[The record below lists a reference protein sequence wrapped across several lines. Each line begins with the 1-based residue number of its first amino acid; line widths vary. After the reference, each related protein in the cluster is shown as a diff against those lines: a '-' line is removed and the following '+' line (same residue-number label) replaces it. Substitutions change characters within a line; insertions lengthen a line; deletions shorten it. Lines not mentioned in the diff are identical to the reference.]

1 MKRKII
7 LAVAILFLSGFA
19 LVSMLRGSSQYYEK
33 YEDYKYG
40 FIPYYSTI
48 EKKPTDG
55 DKAMAQSVINLAHE
69 IMTDTA
75 NEIPPNADKLETYA
89 IKYSLTEKEIS
100 RVEADMNFITAD
112 FTFSNGYIWL
122 EYTKTAYD
130 EMGGVIED
138 GAWLAYW
145 KLKKE
150 NGIWKVTRIKEAKID
165 SAV

>member
-112 FTFSNGYIWL
+112 FTFSNGYIWV
-122 EYTKTAYD
+122 EYSKTTYD

>member
-7 LAVAILFLSGFA
+7 LAVAIMFLSGFA
-19 LVSMLRGSSQYYEK
+19 LVSMLRESSQYYEK

-89 IKYSLTEKEIS
+89 IKYSITEKEIS

>member
-19 LVSMLRGSSQYYEK
+19 LVSMFRESSQYYEK

-75 NEIPPNADKLETYA
+75 GEIPPNADKLETYA
-89 IKYSLTEKEIS
+89 IKYSITEKEIS

-122 EYTKTAYD
+122 EYTKTTYD

>member
-19 LVSMLRGSSQYYEK
+19 LVSTLRGSSQYYEK

-75 NEIPPNADKLETYA
+75 DEIPPNADKLETYA
-89 IKYSLTEKEIS
+89 IKYSLTEKEIAK
-100 RVEADMNFITAD
+100 VEADMNFITAD

>member
-89 IKYSLTEKEIS
+89 IKYSITEKEIS

>member
-7 LAVAILFLSGFA
+7 LTVAILFLSGFA
-19 LVSMLRGSSQYYEK
+19 LVSMLRGSSQCYEK

-75 NEIPPNADKLETYA
+75 GDIPPNADKLETYA
-89 IKYSLTEKEIS
+89 IKYSLTEKEIAK
-100 RVEADMNFITAD
+100 VEADMNFITAD

-150 NGIWKVTRIKEAKID
+150 NGVWKVTRIKEAKID